1 MAAKIRVL
9 DYRIPWNFPK
19 IDPPGFNL
27 IQCMAHV
34 ASNCLPIH
42 FSAYSNFRAYPK
54 IRYLSANTTTILLKN
69 TYLVLVLPGL
79 VMGHI
84 TPIFCLFENLYYF
97 LKYSLQIFGKLFD
110 FSSWLNLVD
119 MSKRFSALKLTNMKL
134 SWISLEYL
142 LTSFKITLCAVHK
155 MTSPI

>member
-1 MAAKIRVL
+1 MVVPRLYQQMIWWIVVAKWL
-9 DYRIPWNFPK
+9 PK
-19 IDPPGFNL
+19 SGFWIIDPPGFNL

-97 LKYSLQIFGKLFD
+97 LKYSLQIFGKIFD
-110 FSSWLNLVD
+110 FSS
-119 MSKRFSALKLTNMKL
+119 
-134 SWISLEYL
+134 
-142 LTSFKITLCAVHK
+142 
-155 MTSPI
+155 